1 MIMAVQKMKWQS
13 LMNNVAVFNPSVEQR
28 KLFLDDLRTDI
39 QDIDSALA
47 ELFEGYSGS
56 MTSLFDNMRYITNKF
71 NNENPWFDMKIWVSS
86 FKANDKRVM
95 YFIQSKLG
103 EYVGFYKK
111 VLTDAGVSRAL
122 MYSKTYQN
130 AGNTSSNT
138 SNTISESSS
147 NTKNTTTNSQKAN
160 TKGGSSTRNNSSNVN
175 EDGRKITSETPQNSM
190 LWDST
195 SASITNAK
203 FDQAIA
209 DYASRLEKNKVN
221 REGQEAETI
230 TTNETDNTTENGT
243 EGVMGTSTGSTT
255 DSGSGSSTT
264 ANSGNSTTNVTGVTW
279 EEARKNLS
287 LIFFN
292 ELKDYIMRI
301 PEMIYSYY
309 SIDTMPFTDLTKEY
323 FDYLDSLFESVE

>member
-1 MIMAVQKMKWQS
+1 MAVQKMKWQN
-13 LMNNVAVFNPSVEQR
+13 LMSNNTLLYPSAQS
-28 KLFLDDLRTDI
+28 KKYFLDNLVNDI
-39 QDIDSALA
+39 QAVDTAFA
-47 ELFEGYSGS
+47 
-56 MTSLFDNMRYITNKF
+56 SLFGSYTGSIYDLFVAMRLLTNDYS
-71 NNENPWFDMKIWVSS
+71 NNNPWYDMNIWTSS
-86 FKANDKRVM
+86 FKSKDKRVM
-95 YFIQSKLG
+95 FFIQNKLA

-122 MYSKTYQN
+122 MYTKTYQN

-195 SASITNAK
+195 TSSVTNAK

-209 DYASRLEKNKVN
+209 DYASRLEKNKVG

-230 TTNETDNTTENGT
+230 STNETDNTTENGT

-287 LIFFN
+287 LMFFN

-309 SIDTMPFTDLTKEY
+309 SIDTMPFTDLTIEY
-323 FDYLDSLFESVE
+323 FGYLHSLFESVE